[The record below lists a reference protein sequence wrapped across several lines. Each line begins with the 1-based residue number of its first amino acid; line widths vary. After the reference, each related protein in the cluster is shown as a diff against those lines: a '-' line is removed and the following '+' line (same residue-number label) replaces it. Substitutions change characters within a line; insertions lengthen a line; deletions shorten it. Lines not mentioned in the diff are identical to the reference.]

1 MIGLDTNVLVRYLT
15 QDDAAQAGIANEMI
29 EKELSP
35 QNPGVVTLVCLVEV
49 VWVLESCYDQDKAA
63 IEAVLQGLLTT
74 RQLLVENSE
83 VAWQALKKFSQGSA
97 DFSDALI
104 MASAEHLGCNAV
116 MTFDKGARS
125 VGMTLL

>member
-15 QDDAAQAGIANEMI
+15 QDDAAQAGIVNEMI
-29 EKELSP
+29 EKTLSP
-35 QNPGVVTLVCLVEV
+35 QSPGVVTLVCLVEV

-63 IEAVLQGLLTT
+63 IETVLQGLLTT

-83 VAWQALKKFSQGSA
+83 VVWQALKKFSQGTA

-104 MASAEHLGCNAV
+104 MASAENLGCKAV
-116 MTFDKGARS
+116 MTFDKRARS